1 MPINKSDK
9 DINDKNNHR
18 PIFVVGHIGKRDSS
32 QINDLLKGHSFILMD
47 QSAYLKMHS
56 TQTSLDHV
64 VDD

>member
-18 PIFVVGHIGKRDSS
+18 PSHIGKRDSF

-47 QSAYLKMHS
+47 QSAYLKIHS